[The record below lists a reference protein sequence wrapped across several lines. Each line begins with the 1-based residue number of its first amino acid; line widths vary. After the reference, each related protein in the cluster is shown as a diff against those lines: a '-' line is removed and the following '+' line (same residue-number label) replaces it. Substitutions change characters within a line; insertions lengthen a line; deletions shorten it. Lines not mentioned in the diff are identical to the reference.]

1 MNYFFIAIAFL
12 VAVFMGWIITPQI
25 LLVAFR
31 KRLFDSVGGRKTHN
45 GIVPRLGGV
54 VFVPVQCFLL
64 VLSMFFMYK
73 LEMTP
78 IYTFPIFIADDW
90 VAYSEYGRS
99 DR

>member
-1 MNYFFIAIAFL
+1 MKSRKTTALICWKSGLWNELFFIAIAFL

-64 VLSMFFMYK
+64 VLSMF
-73 LEMTP
+73 LC
-78 IYTFPIFIADDW
+78 I
-90 VAYSEYGRS
+90 S
-99 DR
+99 

>member
-45 GIVPRLGGV
+45 GTA
-54 VFVPVQCFLL
+54 F
-64 VLSMFFMYK
+64 
-73 LEMTP
+73 
-78 IYTFPIFIADDW
+78 
-90 VAYSEYGRS
+90 GRS
-99 DR
+99 RVRPSAMLSISAIYVFYV

>member
-31 KRLFDSVGGRKTHN
+31 KRLFDSVGGRKTHS

-54 VFVPVQCFLL
+54 VFVGA
-64 VLSMFFMYK
+64 VLSISA
-73 LEMTP
+73 
-78 IYTFPIFIADDW
+78 IYVFY
-90 VAYSEYGRS
+90 V
-99 DR
+99 

>member
-1 MNYFFIAIAFL
+1 
-12 VAVFMGWIITPQI
+12 MGWIITPQI

-64 VLSMFFMYK
+64 VLSMF
-73 LEMTP
+73 LC
-78 IYTFPIFIADDW
+78 I
-90 VAYSEYGRS
+90 S
-99 DR
+99 

>member
-1 MNYFFIAIAFL
+1 MKSRKRQHSFVGKRELWDELFFIAIAFL

-31 KRLFDSVGGRKTHN
+31 KRLFDSVGGRKTHS

-64 VLSMFFMYK
+64 VLSMF
-73 LEMTP
+73 LC
-78 IYTFPIFIADDW
+78 IN
-90 VAYSEYGRS
+90 
-99 DR
+99 